1 MLGRGGVKRQGGS
14 SLAGQRSGEAVGDII
29 PRKAVAVGW
38 GVWVLWDQADLI
50 PVDYKSELL
59 LLMPLTLVG

>member
-38 GVWVLWDQADLI
+38 GG
-50 PVDYKSELL
+50 
-59 LLMPLTLVG
+59 VGSLGPG